1 MNIRLASGDEVGQG
15 SNKLSIMKI
24 HFYGDMPN
32 GIRNQIYLLSVIGT
46 EWSLSIIIYNFLLQI
61 LHYCEQQCEENF
73 VQ

>member
-46 EWSLSIIIYNFLLQI
+46 E
-61 LHYCEQQCEENF
+61 
-73 VQ
+73 